1 MRNRFFKV
9 VATLA
14 MAAILAVPVFLMPVL
29 ALDFVPYNSRGN
41 LTLPV
46 LGGTNVQRNA
56 QSEIDYS
63 RVRYGYVK
71 VRWLDRAVE
80 NVVVQVLGPG
90 GLTYRYNINNMGRWE
105 TLPLTCGNGEY
116 TVRVLRGLSDGRFA
130 VSNSLNI
137 NVALVDQF
145 APFLRPNQFVYFNE
159 DSTVVALAG
168 EITANSR
175 TELESVT
182 IVYNW
187 VVDNIEYDFEL
198 ARTVRSGF
206 VPDLENVL
214 YNRRGIC
221 FCYAAL
227 MTAMLR
233 SQGIPTQL
241 VFGFVGDVYHAW
253 ISIWTE
259 ATGWVN
265 NIIQFNG
272 ETWRIMDP
280 TFTST
285 SNRSLEARNL
295 VGNGENHNPTSWR

>member
-1 MRNRFFKV
+1 
-9 VATLA
+9 
-14 MAAILAVPVFLMPVL
+14 
-29 ALDFVPYNSRGN
+29 
-41 LTLPV
+41 
-46 LGGTNVQRNA
+46 
-56 QSEIDYS
+56 
-63 RVRYGYVK
+63 
-71 VRWLDRAVE
+71 
-80 NVVVQVLGPG
+80 
-90 GLTYRYNINNMGRWE
+90 
-105 TLPLTCGNGEY
+105 
-116 TVRVLRGLSDGRFA
+116 
-130 VSNSLNI
+130 
-137 NVALVDQF
+137 
-145 APFLRPNQFVYFNE
+145 
-159 DSTVVALAG
+159 
-168 EITANSR
+168 SR